1 MKDYEMSLYSFGLI
15 SGLDEKKILSFID
28 FSDELDDLSHERK
41 LHIGVMI
48 ALLSEGMTQVIADE
62 RVKAIIEILNEK
74 FEISSKTLA
83 LYAKIEERE
92 IDEFMVECDSLSFEK
107 RYHLAVVVLFLFKLF
122 SDNIQKV

>member
-1 MKDYEMSLYSFGLI
+1 MSLYSFGLI

>member
-1 MKDYEMSLYSFGLI
+1 
-15 SGLDEKKILSFID
+15 
-28 FSDELDDLSHERK
+28 
-41 LHIGVMI
+41 MI